1 MKLFSNTLGF
11 RTGAHIELV
20 NITPDVSRLVAKS
33 GVREGIAL
41 VYSPH
46 TTTAL
51 IINENEPRLLNDLRE
66 AIKDLIPW
74 DKAYEHNLIDDNAPS
89 HIVGAFL
96 GNSLALPITRGKIEL
111 GTWQSIFL
119 VELDGSRSRE
129 IKVKIVGE

>member
-1 MKLFSNTLGF
+1 MKLFSNIFGV
-11 RTGAHIELV
+11 RTEAHIELV
-20 NITPDVSRLVAKS
+20 NITPDVSRLVAES

-89 HIVGAFL
+89 HVLGAFL
-96 GNSLALPITRGKIEL
+96 GNSTGLPIARGRIEL

-119 VELDGSRSRE
+119 VELDGPRSRE
-129 IKVKIVGE
+129 IRVKIVGE